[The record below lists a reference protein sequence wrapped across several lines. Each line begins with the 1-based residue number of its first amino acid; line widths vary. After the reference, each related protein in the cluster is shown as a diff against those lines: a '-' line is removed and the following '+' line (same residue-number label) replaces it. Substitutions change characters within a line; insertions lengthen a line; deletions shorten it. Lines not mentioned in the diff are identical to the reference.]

1 MEMAAKDRFKALEC
15 CVIVPTYNNDG
26 TLKAV
31 IDQLL
36 SYTDDLLVINDGATD
51 NTPAILE
58 AFEDRITIITH
69 EQNQGKGKALR
80 NGFAVALEKGY
91 RYAITIDSD
100 GQHFASDLP
109 AFLEAISQAPDSLII
124 GARNMAQENVPGKS
138 SFGNKFSNFWFWVE
152 TGITLTDTQS
162 GYRLYPIRKMK
173 GLRFSTSKFEF
184 EIEAIVKAAW
194 RGIKVFNIPIKVHYE
209 PGKKRISHFR
219 PFQDFTRISILNTFL
234 VTLALLYYLPLR
246 FFKSL
251 TRENIRTFI
260 NAHFFDKS
268 EPIIKKSLSI
278 GFGVFMGI
286 FPIWGYQ
293 MLVGVALAHLLKL
306 NKALVL
312 VAANISIPPLI
323 PFIIYGSY
331 KLGAFFVSEP
341 KDDFLFSQGLNLENI
356 KDNLVQYMI
365 GAIALAIIAGVL
377 SGLFAHVYLTL
388 KRLKKPTDG

>member
-1 MEMAAKDRFKALEC
+1 MDVAVKNRFKELKC
-15 CVIVPTYNNDG
+15 CVIVPTYNNGG
-26 TLKAV
+26 TLKPV
-31 IDQLL
+31 LDQLL
-36 SYTDDLLVINDGATD
+36 TYTDDLLVINDGATD
-51 NTPAILE
+51 NTPSIL
-58 AFEDRITIITH
+58 ASYKDKISIITH

-80 NGFAVALEKGY
+80 NGIAAALKKGY
-91 RYAITIDSD
+91 HYAITIDSD

-109 AFLEAISQAPDSLII
+109 AFLDAIEEAPNSLII

-162 GYRLYPIRKMK
+162 GYRLYPIRQMD
-173 GLRFSTSKFEF
+173 GIRFMTSKFEF

-209 PGKKRISHFR
+209 PGKKRVSHFR

-246 FFKSL
+246 FIRSL
-251 TRENIRTFI
+251 TKENIRSFI
-260 NAHFFDKS
+260 NAHFFDKD
-268 EPIIKKSLSI
+268 EPPIKKALSV

-306 NKALVL
+306 NKTLVL
-312 VAANISIPPLI
+312 VASNISIPPLI

-331 KLGAFFVSEP
+331 KLGALFVSDP
-341 KDDFLFSQGLNLENI
+341 KNDFLFSDGLSLENI
-356 KDNLVQYMI
+356 KDNLLQYII
-365 GAIALAIIAGVL
+365 GAIVLAIVAGVL
-377 SGLFAHVYLTL
+377 FGVLTYVYLAL
-388 KRLKKPTDG
+388 KRIRNKDS

>member
-1 MEMAAKDRFKALEC
+1 MKMAVKDRFKALKC

-26 TLKAV
+26 TLKTV
-31 IDQLL
+31 INQLL
-36 SYTDDLLVINDGATD
+36 EYTDDLLVINDGSTD
-51 NTPAILE
+51 STPTILE
-58 AFEDRITIITH
+58 SYRDRITIITH

-80 NGFAVALEKGY
+80 NGFATALEKGY
-91 RYAITIDSD
+91 HYAITIDSD

-109 AFLEAISQAPDSLII
+109 AFLDAIEQAPNSLII
-124 GARNMAQENVPGKS
+124 GARNMTQENVPGKS

-152 TGITLTDTQS
+152 TGIKLIDTQS
-162 GYRLYPIRKMK
+162 GYRLYPIWQMK
-173 GLRFSTSKFEF
+173 GLRFATSKFEF

-234 VTLALLYYLPLR
+234 VTLALLYYLPVR

-251 TRENIRTFI
+251 TKENIRTFI
-260 NAHFFDKS
+260 NAHFFDKT
-268 EPIIKKSLSI
+268 EPPLKKALSI
-278 GFGVFMGI
+278 GFGVFMGL

-293 MLVGVALAHLLKL
+293 MLVGVALAHWMRL

-312 VAANISIPPLI
+312 VASNISLPPLI

-331 KLGAFFVSEP
+331 KLGALFVSDP
-341 KDDFLFSQGLNLENI
+341 KNDFLFSDGLSLENI
-356 KDNLVQYMI
+356 KDNLLQYII
-365 GAIALAIIAGVL
+365 GAIVLAIVAGVSFGVL
-377 SGLFAHVYLTL
+377 TYVYLAL
-388 KRLKKPTDG
+388 KRIRNKDS

>member
-1 MEMAAKDRFKALEC
+1 MKMAVKDRFKALKC

-26 TLKAV
+26 TLKMV

-36 SYTDDLLVINDGATD
+36 DYTDDLLVINDGSTD
-51 NTPAILE
+51 STPTILE
-58 AFEDRITIITH
+58 SYGDRIATITH
-69 EQNQGKGKALR
+69 KQNHGKGKALR
-80 NGFAVALEKGY
+80 NGFAAALEKGY
-91 RYAITIDSD
+91 HYAITIDSD

-109 AFLEAISQAPDSLII
+109 AFLDAIEQAPNSLII

-152 TGITLTDTQS
+152 TGIKLTDTQS
-162 GYRLYPIRKMK
+162 GYRLYPIQQMK
-173 GLRFSTSKFEF
+173 GLRFATSKFEF
-184 EIEAIVKAAW
+184 EIEAIVKSAW

-234 VTLALLYYLPLR
+234 VTLALLYYLPIR

-251 TRENIRTFI
+251 TKENIRSFI
-260 NAHFFDKS
+260 NAHFFDIT
-268 EPIIKKSLSI
+268 EPPIKKSLSI

-293 MLVGVALAHLLKL
+293 MLVGVALAHWMRL

-312 VAANISIPPLI
+312 VASNISIPPLI

-331 KLGAFFVSEP
+331 KLGAFFVSDP
-341 KDDFLFSQGLNLENI
+341 KDDFLFIQGLSLENI
-356 KDNLVQYMI
+356 KDNLVQYII
-365 GAIALAIIAGVL
+365 GAIVLAIVAGAVF
-377 SGLFAHVYLTL
+377 GLFTYAYLAL
-388 KRLKKPTDG
+388 RRFGNKDA